1 MFLRQVR
8 ADQQQQ
14 TSNFH
19 LRKPKRVRAKSP
31 NLSNHAFSSGTTSP
45 FTKSNINSQTQNLYE
60 ENKVPLQ
67 LEDILMNESDNL
79 YDDNNIFLNIPNDSG
94 DFYNISDDDDDQDT
108 NGEFNEKMYDGSKKQ
123 NHYSKN
129 TTGPYF
135 PNYTTFLLFL
145 WVTKHQI
152 GLAAYRD
159 FANIVKHSKFN
170 PKDVPLSLATIKKY
184 RDGLPLLPFKGHPVN
199 LNYRNTPST
208 SKSTGQALIFPLKN
222 ILCRILANPQLREH
236 MYFGPGIYCENKREI
251 WHGDLWHKSPLF
263 GEMSFKLNDVVYI
276 LSNFITYCDKDTNET
291 CYGRIVSIL
300 RVDDT
305 QDTCI
310 KIERILEFGLLPLVL
325 KSKHRKATSN
335 DGCLWMTDDTIIIN
349 PINILSKVDIWLS
362 DINKPSNYH
371 GGLGVITS
379 DLPEGNEQAGVKNH
393 NANYG
398 CRNCM
403 IHHNDLHDIFF
414 DIAKH
419 GRYHHKTTLQ
429 IADVK
434 NAQTQTERDFLATEY
449 GIRENPSIFDKV
461 MRDRHLQCPHDPFH
475 CMGGMARE
483 MLQATFEILT
493 AVGEEE
499 FLKTWLQW
507 AVQVAKI
514 FPNIAQLP
522 NFHIQRH
529 FIMHAKNFATLVN
542 IAVPTKE
549 MVHRLYK
556 AIIPHSNK
564 KNIELDFVRR
574 DNCLQTLRF
583 LLDGGTD
590 ERYNLTEQFDFN
602 ILSKDHCI
610 RLLLDSWYISPKI
623 ELERDDDTQI
633 TCMDKNYINIRVQGM
648 YKKDDLQTAGLK
660 SILNDDLF
668 AELERSY
675 QDELNCTEHIASRKV
690 KYFKSI
696 SYTIVDDDEVVNV
709 NLHVGDVIDILEDV
723 SSDTTDS
730 GENEAKTTISYA
742 RIQAIFLH
750 TKDQLEIPFLIL
762 DWFISLNTNDLKLC
776 CPRYR
781 LQRLADQTWR
791 QIYVVKWVD
800 HQPNVHFVHQ
810 CRKSGC
816 NNGRHDENNVYY
828 VHNIFYY
835 TAI

>member
-1 MFLRQVR
+1 MLF
-8 ADQQQQ
+8 
-14 TSNFH
+14 
-19 LRKPKRVRAKSP
+19 
-31 NLSNHAFSSGTTSP
+31 
-45 FTKSNINSQTQNLYE
+45 
-60 ENKVPLQ
+60 
-67 LEDILMNESDNL
+67 
-79 YDDNNIFLNIPNDSG
+79 
-94 DFYNISDDDDDQDT
+94 
-108 NGEFNEKMYDGSKKQ
+108 
-123 NHYSKN
+123 
-129 TTGPYF
+129 
-135 PNYTTFLLFL
+135 TFL
-145 WVTKHQI
+145 VISSRIVIKIQMKH
-152 GLAAYRD
+152 GM
-159 FANIVKHSKFN
+159 H
-170 PKDVPLSLATIKKY
+170 
-184 RDGLPLLPFKGHPVN
+184 
-199 LNYRNTPST
+199 
-208 SKSTGQALIFPLKN
+208 
-222 ILCRILANPQLREH
+222 
-236 MYFGPGIYCENKREI
+236 
-251 WHGDLWHKSPLF
+251 
-263 GEMSFKLNDVVYI
+263 
-276 LSNFITYCDKDTNET
+276 
-291 CYGRIVSIL
+291 GRIVSIL

-310 KIERILEFGLLPLVL
+310 KIERIFEFGLLPLVL
-325 KSKHRKATSN
+325 KSKHRKAASN

-349 PINILSKVDIWLS
+349 PINILSKVDIWLTAS
-362 DINKPSNYH
+362 DEVLQPIIKDIQELEKGYELEINNQRVWVS

-379 DLPEGNEQAGVKNH
+379 DLPEGNKQAGVKNH
-393 NANYG
+393 NVNYG

-429 IADVK
+429 IADIK

-499 FLKTWLQW
+499 FLKTWLFRKEFSENCFNDLQRNLVQW

-529 FIMHAKNFATLVN
+529 FIMHARNFATLVN

-633 TCMDKNYINIRVQGM
+633 TCMDKNYINIRVQEM

-730 GENEAKTTISYA
+730 RENEAKTTISYA

-762 DWFISLNTNDLKLC
+762 DWSISLNTNDLKLC

-781 LQRLADQTWR
+781 LQRSADQTWHR
-791 QIYVVKWVD
+791 IYVVKWVD

-816 NNGRHDENNVYY
+816 NNA
-828 VHNIFYY
+828 NIIFFKI
-835 TAI
+835 TIFDPWEG